1 MAKQKNNPTPEEEA
15 RTAKAPEAEAAAEAA
30 EAAETATPEA
40 ASVAERAA
48 DTVAEAVPPEGEA
61 EPADETAFLKAELE
75 NTRAQMQEYLD
86 GWQRERA
93 AFANYRRRVEE
104 QQEQARRELV
114 ASIARRYL
122 EVLDDLE
129 LALKNKPT
137 EGEGAAWAEG
147 IELIYRKMLAV
158 LEAEGVKPMDT
169 HPGDPFDPRFHEAIT
184 HEPHDEHESE
194 AIIEVVRRGYMIGD
208 QVLRPALV
216 RVAQ

>member
-1 MAKQKNNPTPEEEA
+1 MAKQKQQPTEQPEEEVQVETTPQA
-15 RTAKAPEAEAAAEAA
+15 ETPPEATAPEASETPPAEATDA
-30 EAAETATPEA
+30 EGDVAA
-40 ASVAERAA
+40 
-48 DTVAEAVPPEGEA
+48 
-61 EPADETAFLKAELE
+61 LQAELE
-75 NTRAQMQEYLD
+75 TTRAQMQEYLD

-93 AFANYRRRVEE
+93 AFANFRKRVEQ
-104 QQEQARRELV
+104 QQEQTRRDITANIV
-114 ASIARRYL
+114 KRYL

-147 IELIYRKMLAV
+147 IELIYRKMLAI
-158 LEAEGVKPMDT
+158 LEAEGVKPIPAE
-169 HPGDPFDPRFHEAIT
+169 PGMPFDPRFHEAIT

>member
-1 MAKQKNNPTPEEEA
+1 MAKKQKQPTPPASQEEEA
-15 RTAKAPEAEAAAEAA
+15 RAAAEDTETQAAADAAAESVQASPMGEAEAAE
-30 EAAETATPEA
+30 ETAA
-40 ASVAERAA
+40 
-48 DTVAEAVPPEGEA
+48 PEGEA
-61 EPADETAFLKAELE
+61 QPADDAASLKAELE

-104 QQEQARRELV
+104 QQEQARRDLV
-114 ASIARRYL
+114 ASIAKRYL

-169 HPGDPFDPRFHEAIT
+169 RPGMPFDPRFHEAIT
-184 HEPHDEHESE
+184 HEPHDEHGSE
-194 AIIEVVRRGYMIGD
+194 EIIEVVRRGYMIGD

>member
-1 MAKQKNNPTPEEEA
+1 MAKKKHNTEETPEEIQQPEA
-15 RTAKAPEAEAAAEAA
+15 ELEETTPAPEAETEDA
-30 EAAETATPEA
+30 PEA
-40 ASVAERAA
+40 ASPAEDSAA
-48 DTVAEAVPPEGEA
+48 AAEETDPVDVDALQ
-61 EPADETAFLKAELE
+61 ADLETA
-75 NTRAQMQEYLD
+75 RAQMQEYLD

-114 ASIARRYL
+114 ASIVKRYL

-129 LALKNKPT
+129 LALKNKPA

-147 IELIYRKMLAV
+147 IELIYRKMLAI
-158 LEAEGVKPMDT
+158 LEAEGVKPIEAG
-169 HPGDPFDPRFHEAIT
+169 PGTPFDPHFHEAIT
-184 HEPHDEHESE
+184 HEPHDERGSE
-194 AIIEVVRRGYMIGD
+194 EIIEVVRRGYMIDD

>member
-1 MAKQKNNPTPEEEA
+1 MAKKKKHTTPPREEEERRA
-15 RTAKAPEAEAAAEAA
+15 EAEAVAETAAEAAPAAPAESASAAAEEAEAPEAASPPAEEAEAA
-30 EAAETATPEA
+30 
-40 ASVAERAA
+40 
-48 DTVAEAVPPEGEA
+48 
-61 EPADETAFLKAELE
+61 DETASLQAELE
-75 NTRAQMQEYLD
+75 STRAQMQEYLD

-114 ASIARRYL
+114 ASIAKRYL

-158 LEAEGVKPMDT
+158 LEAEGVKPMDIR
-169 HPGDPFDPRFHEAIT
+169 PGMPFDPRFHEAIT
-184 HEPHDEHESE
+184 HEPHDEHGSE
-194 AIIEVVRRGYMIGD
+194 EIIEVVRQGYMIGD

>member
-1 MAKQKNNPTPEEEA
+1 MAKKKKSTTPTTPQEETL
-15 RTAKAPEAEAAAEAA
+15 TAAEAGETKTAAEAA
-30 EAAETATPEA
+30 SPAAAKETQAPA
-40 ASVAERAA
+40 AAA
-48 DTVAEAVPPEGEA
+48 PPEESAA
-61 EPADETAFLKAELE
+61 EPADETAALQAELE
-75 NTRAQMQEYLD
+75 TTRAQMQEYLD

-104 QQEQARRELV
+104 QQEQARRDLV
-114 ASIARRYL
+114 AGIAKRYL

-129 LALKNKPT
+129 LALKNKPA

-147 IELIYRKMLAV
+147 VELIYRKMLAV
-158 LEAEGVKPMDT
+158 LEAEGVQPMDT

-184 HEPHDEHESE
+184 HEPHDEHGSE
-194 AIIEVVRRGYMIGD
+194 EIIEVVRRGYMIGD

>member
-1 MAKQKNNPTPEEEA
+1 MTKKKHTEQEQEQTASPKEEIPTPETTPSESQ
-15 RTAKAPEAEAAAEAA
+15 K
-30 EAAETATPEA
+30 AETPE
-40 ASVAERAA
+40 VEKN
-48 DTVAEAVPPEGEA
+48 
-61 EPADETAFLKAELE
+61 ETADLQAELDAA
-75 NTRAQMQEYLD
+75 RAQMQEYLD

-104 QQEQARRELV
+104 QQEQTRRDIT

-147 IELIYRKMLAV
+147 IELIYRKMLAI
-158 LEAEGVKPMDT
+158 LEAEGIRPIEAG
-169 HPGDPFDPRFHEAIT
+169 PGTPFDPRFHEAIS
-184 HEPHDEHESE
+184 HEPHDEHGSE
-194 AIIEVVRRGYMIGD
+194 EIIEVLRRGYMIGD

>member
-1 MAKQKNNPTPEEEA
+1 MAKKKHTPPASQEEETRVA
-15 RTAKAPEAEAAAEAA
+15 AEEVETQAASEAAAESVQAPPTGEV
-30 EAAETATPEA
+30 EAPEG
-40 ASVAERAA
+40 
-48 DTVAEAVPPEGEA
+48 TEGEA
-61 EPADETAFLKAELE
+61 EPADETASLKAELE
-75 NTRAQMQEYLD
+75 STRTQMQEYLD

-104 QQEQARRELV
+104 QQEQARRDLV

-158 LEAEGVKPMDT
+158 LEAEGVKPMET

-194 AIIEVVRRGYMIGD
+194 AIIEVVRRGYLIGD

>member
-1 MAKQKNNPTPEEEA
+1 MAKKKKTSSTTPQEEE
-15 RTAKAPEAEAAAEAA
+15 RAPAEAQEQETPAATPAAETPAAEEPAVEAAPSEGEAEAA
-30 EAAETATPEA
+30 
-40 ASVAERAA
+40 
-48 DTVAEAVPPEGEA
+48 
-61 EPADETAFLKAELE
+61 DETASLKAELE
-75 NTRAQMQEYLD
+75 STRAQMQEYLD

-93 AFANYRRRVEE
+93 AFTNYRRRMEE

-114 ASIARRYL
+114 ASIAKRYL
-122 EVLDDLE
+122 EVLDDLV
-129 LALKNKPT
+129 LVLKNKPV

-158 LEAEGVKPMDT
+158 LEAEGVKPMET
-169 HPGDPFDPRFHEAIT
+169 QPGDPFDPRFHEAIT